1 PLYYNSIMASGSDSS
16 GLYKKQRLVP
26 LGEYIP
32 LSGLLSWVL
41 PAMQNDISMS
51 GFTRGE
57 SNQKPILIKGHA
69 LDAAICYEVAY
80 PNLTRRNAE
89 DS

>member
-1 PLYYNSIMASGSDSS
+1 
-16 GLYKKQRLVP
+16 
-26 LGEYIP
+26 
-32 LSGLLSWVL
+32 L

-57 SNQKPILIKGHA
+57 SDQKPLLIKGHA
-69 LDAAICYEVAY
+69 LAAAICYEVAY

-89 DS
+89 DSGIYSPKGTRRCFL